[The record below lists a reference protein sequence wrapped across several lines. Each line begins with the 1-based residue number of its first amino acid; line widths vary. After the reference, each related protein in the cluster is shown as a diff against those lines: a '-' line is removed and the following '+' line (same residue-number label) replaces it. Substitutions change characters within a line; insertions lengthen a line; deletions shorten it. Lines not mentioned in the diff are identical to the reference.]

1 MNLQPVNGYVLI
13 EPVEAE
19 QQTRGGIYVPDSA
32 QQRPAEGYVR
42 AMSADAGDEVAIGD
56 RVVYKKFSGEDLTL
70 DGNKVMLIP
79 YGDLLGK
86 FVEADA
92 IPE

>member
-70 DGNKVMLIP
+70 DGNKVKLIP